1 MKQVENVPSPHDG
14 NPYSRWQFLVA
25 AEDQLGFPNKSL
37 KITGR
42 YQKDGL
48 GIVICLD
55 NSFKKL
61 IKNADGKEVP

>member
-1 MKQVENVPSPHDG
+1 MYQVPMMGIHIADG
-14 NPYSRWQFLVA
+14 SFLVA